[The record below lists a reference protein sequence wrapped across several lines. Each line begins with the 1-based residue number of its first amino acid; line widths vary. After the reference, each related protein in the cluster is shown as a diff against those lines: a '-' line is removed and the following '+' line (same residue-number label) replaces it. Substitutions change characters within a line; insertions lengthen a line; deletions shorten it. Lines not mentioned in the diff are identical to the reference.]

1 MNSGTSKVSV
11 EFKGWAHALT
21 FLLHGVPW
29 SRVWY
34 QQQLGKF
41 LTSHPYPVQQRHYK
55 GHFNLKRVILIKN
68 IIDLLCWWRNS
79 VLFEWCLKLS
89 MSWWPGMCGCGGG
102 LGFTWC
108 HLLQIPQSR
117 NLPQSVTNVFQHLG
131 WLFQNVITLDG
142 VHLMQVELSSCA
154 VCSQVSCGQPE
165 QEEQLSPLKLPW
177 GGLGCQPGK
186 SIDCS
191 PRVLGERSPAWR
203 GVLRRVIFTR
213 MASQCSVCCWTTVAQ
228 SNVEFHCSSGKIPPW
243 EQKLKHRER
252 ILNCNGHSLWF

>member
-11 EFKGWAHALT
+11 EFKGWAHELT
-21 FLLHGVPW
+21 FLLYGVPW

-142 VHLMQVELSSCA
+142 VLLMQVELSSCA
-154 VCSQVSCGQPE
+154 MCSQVSCGQPE
-165 QEEQLSPLKLPW
+165 QEEQLSPLSNCPGVGWAASLERALTAAPECWVRGAQPGGVSW
-177 GGLGCQPGK
+177 GGSSSQGWLPSVQCAAGQQWHRATWSSTAAVGK
-186 SIDCS
+186 S
-191 PRVLGERSPAWR
+191 PRGNRS
-203 GVLRRVIFTR
+203 
-213 MASQCSVCCWTTVAQ
+213 
-228 SNVEFHCSSGKIPPW
+228 
-243 EQKLKHRER
+243 
-252 ILNCNGHSLWF
+252 